1 MPQGRS
7 TFTPSELDQIRRL
20 VREKQ
25 VADRD
30 RQKSIRARLRAMGFR
45 ISDFADYPGF
55 VESDLDDLIAPVQL
69 RLIHRGISRYGDR
82 AASSAKRRRVASSN
96 PRPDP
101 GQSGWRSR

>member
-7 TFTPSELDQIRRL
+7 KFTAGELDQIRRL

-45 ISDFADYPGF
+45 ISDFAD
-55 VESDLDDLIAPVQL
+55 
-69 RLIHRGISRYGDR
+69 
-82 AASSAKRRRVASSN
+82 
-96 PRPDP
+96 
-101 GQSGWRSR
+101 